1 MNNIVEKAKAM
12 DQFGNNLP
20 DVEVGGAITLAEIW
34 DGTSPVPQES
44 YSIQLTDSD
53 WINYTFE
60 IVEGKDDPL
69 ETLVRITDIELL

>member
-34 DGTSPVPQES
+34 ARLQCRRN
-44 YSIQLTDSD
+44 L
-53 WINYTFE
+53 
-60 IVEGKDDPL
+60 IVSS
-69 ETLVRITDIELL
+69 